1 MKIKQKT
8 TEQPPKKSA
17 VALKYNKEGHRAPLV
32 VAKGMGDIAEQI
44 IKLAEEHDV
53 HIHESP
59 ELLEVLIRLE
69 LGDEIPESLYRAIA
83 EVIAFA
89 YSLKQDSKSLANDLS
104 QQQQK
109 PQQP

>member
-8 TEQPPKKSA
+8 TEQPAKKSA
-17 VALKYNKEGHRAPLV
+17 VALKYDQKGQRAPLV
-32 VAKGMGDIAEQI
+32 VAKGMGEIAEQI
-44 IKLAEEHDV
+44 IKLADEHDV

-89 YSLKQDSKSLANDLS
+89 YSLKQDSNALVNEFN
-104 QQQQK
+104 K
-109 PQQP
+109 PAT

>member
-1 MKIKQKT
+1 MKFSKSDQYSET
-8 TEQPPKKSA
+8 NRKKA
-17 VALKYNKEGHRAPLV
+17 IALKYDQSAGKAPLI

-44 IKLAEEHDV
+44 IKLAEENDI

-59 ELLEVLIRLE
+59 ELVEVLIRLE

-89 YSLKQDSKSLANDLS
+89 YSLKHGNQEMINKAI
-104 QQQQK
+104 QQNIK
-109 PQQP
+109 